1 MIFHCSKL
9 LARILYSSFTST
21 LTKVIKEG
29 LLQFAISCWTKMS
42 DKSINRA
49 KNIDELEQISLIITF
64 TTKLHIYH
72 RVTQHIFTFQQS
84 WFSRIP
90 PHPYYLCES
99 ALIENDRRGHR
110 KRRQEISNLIGGD
123 QSLLDIL
130 NLTDIFYSY
139 RIHLYIDISFVEL

>member
-1 MIFHCSKL
+1 M
-9 LARILYSSFTST
+9 R
-21 LTKVIKEG
+21 
-29 LLQFAISCWTKMS
+29 

-49 KNIDELEQISLIITF
+49 KNIDELEQISLIITC

-84 WFSRIP
+84 LFSRIT

-110 KRRQEISNLIGGD
+110 KRRQEISNLIGED
-123 QSLLDIL
+123 QEYSNAFSVSCLSLIWLQ
-130 NLTDIFYSY
+130 NLEYDF
-139 RIHLYIDISFVEL
+139 D